1 MIERYTLPAMGAIWT
16 EKNKLDN
23 WLKIEIAACEAWA
36 SMGKIPLEA
45 VKNIEERANFDV
57 ERIHEIEAEVRHDV
71 IAFLTNV
78 GEYVGDDSKYIH
90 LGMTSSD
97 ILDTGLAMQMRDSVD
112 LILEKKVK
120 LQNIIAL
127 LADKYKYTLCI
138 GRTHGIHGEPT
149 TFGLKMAV
157 WFTEIERNIERLHQA
172 REAIACGAIS
182 GAVGNFAHLNPLVEE
197 YVCTKMDLKI
207 CPVSTQ
213 IIQRDRHAQ
222 FMTTLAVV
230 GSSLEKM
237 ATEIRNLQRTE
248 ILEVEEPFEKGQK
261 GSSAMPHKRNP
272 MMSERVAG
280 LSRVLRG
287 NALAALENVAL
298 WHERDLTHSSV
309 ERVIIPDS
317 CILLDYMLQKFIGVM
332 EGLVVYEDNMTRN
345 INKTLG
351 LVFSQ
356 QLLLALVGKG
366 MLREESYSIVQEIA
380 MHSWN
385 ETIAFKEL
393 VLEDQRMMSLL
404 SIDEIDKIF
413 DFGIYTANV
422 DYIFKRCG
430 LDYALL
436 SSLTHPKKIGG

>member
-1 MIERYTLPAMGAIWT
+1 MIERYTLPAMGAIWS
-16 EKNKLDN
+16 EKNKLNN

-36 SMGKIPLEA
+36 SLGRIPAEA
-45 VKNIEERANFDV
+45 VKVIQDKAQFDV
-57 ERIHEIEAEVRHDV
+57 ERIQEIEAEVRHDV

-78 GEYVGDDSKYIH
+78 GEFVGDESKYIH

-112 LILEKKVK
+112 LIMEKLEKLKSIVA
-120 LQNIIAL
+120 AL
-127 LADKYKYTLCI
+127 AIKYKNTLCI
-138 GRTHGIHGEPT
+138 GRTHGVHGEPT
-149 TFGLKMAV
+149 TFGLKMAL
-157 WFTEIERNIERLHQA
+157 WFSELERDMERLQQA
-172 REAIACGAIS
+172 REVIAYGAIS
-182 GAVGNFAHLNPLVEE
+182 GAVGNFAHLDPRVEE
-197 YVCTKMDLKI
+197 YVCTKLDLKC

-213 IIQRDRHAQ
+213 VIQRDRHAQ
-222 FMTTLAVV
+222 LMTTLAVIA
-230 GSSLEKM
+230 SSLEKM

-248 ILEVEEPFEKGQK
+248 ILEVEEPFQKGQK

-317 CILLDYMLQKFIGVM
+317 CILLDYMLQKFIGVV
-332 EGLVVYEDNMTRN
+332 EGLVIYEDNMARN
-345 INKTLG
+345 IDKTLG

-356 QLLLALVGKG
+356 QLLLALLGTG
-366 MLREESYSIVQEIA
+366 MQRDPAYKIVQQRA
-380 MHSWN
+380 MQSW
-385 ETIAFKEL
+385 TDKLDFKEL
-393 VLEDQRMMSLL
+393 VLQDETIMNQL
-404 SIDEIDKIF
+404 SVKEINKIF
-413 DFGIYTANV
+413 DYGVYTTNV

-430 LDYALL
+430 LA
-436 SSLTHPKKIGG
+436 

>member
-1 MIERYTLPAMGAIWT
+1 MIERYTLPAMGAIWS
-16 EKNKLDN
+16 EKNKLNN

-36 SMGKIPLEA
+36 SLGRIPAEA
-45 VKNIEERANFDV
+45 VKVIQDKAQFDV
-57 ERIHEIEAEVRHDV
+57 ERIQEIEAEVRHDV

-78 GEYVGDDSKYIH
+78 GEFVGDESKYIH

-112 LILEKKVK
+112 LIMEKLEKLKSIVA
-120 LQNIIAL
+120 AL
-127 LADKYKYTLCI
+127 AIKYKNTLCI
-138 GRTHGIHGEPT
+138 GRTHGVHGEPT
-149 TFGLKMAV
+149 TFGLKMAL
-157 WFTEIERNIERLHQA
+157 WFSELERDMERLQQA
-172 REAIACGAIS
+172 RDVIAYGAIS
-182 GAVGNFAHLNPLVEE
+182 GAVGNFAHLDPRVEE
-197 YVCTKMDLKI
+197 YVCTKLDLKC

-213 IIQRDRHAQ
+213 VIQRDRHAQ
-222 FMTTLAVV
+222 LMTTLAVIA
-230 GSSLEKM
+230 SSLEKM

-248 ILEVEEPFEKGQK
+248 ILEVEEPFQKGQK

-317 CILLDYMLQKFIGVM
+317 CILLDYMLQKFIGVV
-332 EGLVVYEDNMTRN
+332 EGLVIYEDNMARN
-345 INKTLG
+345 IDKTLG

-356 QLLLALVGKG
+356 QLLLALLGTG
-366 MLREESYSIVQEIA
+366 MQRDPAYKIVQQRA
-380 MHSWN
+380 MQSW
-385 ETIAFKEL
+385 TDKLDFKEL
-393 VLEDQRMMSLL
+393 VLQDETIMNQL
-404 SIDEIDKIF
+404 SVKEINKIF
-413 DFGIYTANV
+413 DYGVYTTNV

-430 LDYALL
+430 LA
-436 SSLTHPKKIGG
+436 

>member
-1 MIERYTLPAMGAIWT
+1 MIERYTLPAMGAIWS
-16 EKNKLDN
+16 EQSKLNN

-36 SMGKIPLEA
+36 DLGRIPPEA
-45 VKNIEERANFDV
+45 VAVIRDKANFNV
-57 ERIHEIEAEVRHDV
+57 ERIQEIEAEVRHDV

-78 GEYVGDDSKYIH
+78 GEYVGEESKYIH

-97 ILDTGLAMQMRDSVD
+97 ILDTGLAMQMRDAVD
-112 LILEKKVK
+112 LILAKLVK
-120 LQNIIAL
+120 LKGLIGG
-127 LADKYKYTLCI
+127 LAAKYKYTLCV
-138 GRTHGIHGEPT
+138 GRTHGVHGEPT
-149 TFGLKMAV
+149 TFGLKMAL
-157 WFTEIERNIERLHQA
+157 WFTEIGRDMERLKQA
-172 REAIACGAIS
+172 REVIAYGAIS
-182 GAVGNFAHLNPLVEE
+182 GAVGNFAHLDPRVEE
-197 YVCTKMDLKI
+197 YVCTQLDLNC

-213 IIQRDRHAQ
+213 VIQRDRHAQ
-222 FMTTLAVV
+222 LMTTLAVI

-248 ILEVEEPFEKGQK
+248 ILEAEEPFQKGQK

-287 NALAALENVAL
+287 NALAAMENVAL

-317 CILLDYMLQKFIGVM
+317 CILLDYMLQKFTGVI
-332 EGLVVYEDNMTRN
+332 EGLVVYEENMAQN

-356 QLLLALVGKG
+356 QLLLALVDKG
-366 MLREESYSIVQEIA
+366 MMREAAYKIVQQRA
-380 MHSWN
+380 MQSWT
-385 ETIAFKEL
+385 EKLDFKEL
-393 VLEDQRMMSLL
+393 MLNDEAVAALL
-404 SIDEIDKIF
+404 TADEIDKIF
-413 DFGIYTANV
+413 DFGIYTRNV

-430 LDYALL
+430 LE
-436 SSLTHPKKIGG
+436 

>member
-1 MIERYTLPAMGAIWT
+1 MIERYTLPEMGGIWS
-16 EKNKLDN
+16 EKNKLNN

-36 SMGKIPLEA
+36 KLGKIPPEA
-45 VKNIEERANFDV
+45 VKVIRDKARFKV
-57 ERIHEIEAEVRHDV
+57 KRIQEIEAEVRHDV

-78 GEYVGDDSKYIH
+78 GEYVGDESKYIH

-112 LILEKKVK
+112 LILEKLNK
-120 LQNIIAL
+120 LKQVVAD
-127 LADKYKYTLCI
+127 LAVKYKYTLCI
-138 GRTHGIHGEPT
+138 GRTHGVHGEPT
-149 TFGLKMAV
+149 TFGLKMAL
-157 WFTEIERNIERLHQA
+157 WYNEIERDIMRLQQA
-172 REAIACGAIS
+172 REVVAYGAIS
-182 GAVGNFAHLNPLVEE
+182 GAVGNFAHLDPRVEE
-197 YVCTKMDLKI
+197 YVCEKMGLKC

-222 FMTTLAVV
+222 LMTTLAVI

-248 ILEVEEPFEKGQK
+248 ILEVEEPFQKGQK

-287 NALAALENVAL
+287 NALAALENTAL

-317 CILLDYMLQKFIGVM
+317 CILLDYMLQKFIGII
-332 EGLVVYEDNMTRN
+332 EGLVVYEDNMNRN

-356 QLLLALVGKG
+356 QLMLALVGKG
-366 MLREESYSIVQEIA
+366 MLREEAYKIVQQNA
-380 MHSWN
+380 MQSWA
-385 ETIAFKEL
+385 EKLDFKKL
-393 VLEDQRMMSLL
+393 VLQDKTIMDLMTAE
-404 SIDEIDKIF
+404 EIDRMF
-413 DFGIYTANV
+413 DYGNYTANV
-422 DYIFKRCG
+422 DYIFQRCG
-430 LDYALL
+430 LE
-436 SSLTHPKKIGG
+436 

>member
-1 MIERYTLPAMGAIWT
+1 MIERYTLPAMGAIWS
-16 EKNKLDN
+16 EKNKLNN

-36 SMGKIPLEA
+36 SLGKIPAEA
-45 VKNIEERANFDV
+45 VKVIQDKAQFDV
-57 ERIHEIEAEVRHDV
+57 ERIQEIEAEVRHDV

-78 GEYVGDDSKYIH
+78 GEFVGDESKYIH

-112 LILEKKVK
+112 LIMEKLEKLKSV
-120 LQNIIAL
+120 IAA
-127 LADKYKYTLCI
+127 LAIKYKNTLCI
-138 GRTHGIHGEPT
+138 GRTHGVHGEPT
-149 TFGLKMAV
+149 TFGLKMAL
-157 WFTEIERNIERLHQA
+157 WFSEIERDMERLQQA
-172 REAIACGAIS
+172 RDVIAYGAIS
-182 GAVGNFAHLNPLVEE
+182 GAVGNFAHLDPRVEE
-197 YVCTKMDLKI
+197 YVCAKIDLKC

-213 IIQRDRHAQ
+213 VIQRDRHAQ
-222 FMTTLAVV
+222 FMTTLAVI
-230 GSSLEKM
+230 GSSIEKM

-248 ILEVEEPFEKGQK
+248 ILEVEEPFQKGQK

-317 CILLDYMLQKFIGVM
+317 CILLDYMLQKFIGVV
-332 EGLVVYEDNMTRN
+332 EGLVIYEDNMARN
-345 INKTLG
+345 IDKTLG

-356 QLLLALVGKG
+356 QLLLALLGTG
-366 MLREESYSIVQEIA
+366 MQRDPAYKIVQQRA
-380 MHSWN
+380 MQSWT
-385 ETIAFKEL
+385 EKLDFKEL
-393 VLEDQRMMSLL
+393 VLQDETMMNQL
-404 SIDEIDKIF
+404 SVKEIDKIF
-413 DFGIYTANV
+413 DYGVYTTNV

-430 LDYALL
+430 LA
-436 SSLTHPKKIGG
+436 